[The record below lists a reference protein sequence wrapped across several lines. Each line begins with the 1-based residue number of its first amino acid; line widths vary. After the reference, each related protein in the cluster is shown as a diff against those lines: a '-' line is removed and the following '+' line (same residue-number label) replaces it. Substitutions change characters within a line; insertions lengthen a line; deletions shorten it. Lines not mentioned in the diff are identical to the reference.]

1 MQEHEIYTETDNRP
15 AIALPIRTHLDGKYQ
30 IGRVL
35 GHGGFGL
42 TYLAYHR
49 PLAVPVAIKE
59 YLPRDLATRLDDSL
73 SVTPHDTND
82 VDTFTYGLDQFIE
95 EARTLER
102 FDHPSVVRVR
112 SFFEA
117 NGTAYLVMNYYA
129 GHTLDAVLE
138 SRGGRLDPDDALEVL
153 GSILDGLTAVHAHG
167 LVHRDVKPQNVYR
180 TDDGRSVLLDFG
192 AARQATA
199 EHSRSLSVQL
209 TPGYAPFEQYSSR
222 GNQGPWTDVYGVAA
236 TLYRM
241 VTGERPPEATA
252 RMMGEAD
259 LRSATEFGI
268 DERMSDALDCALALQ
283 PAQRTATIDA
293 FRASLRGTA
302 ETAEAGHEGASSP
315 TPSSVPFRGNADD
328 AAGAADASDRAT
340 AAPGSPPAG
349 EGPLKEDSDEEAFG
363 IGSGG
368 REGVGGD
375 GEERTL
381 PPGMAPT
388 GPEASD
394 GRVGYAG
401 FWRRAGAI
409 VIDNLILALPILA
422 VSVVAI
428 IVVQPETEEAGLV
441 MGGILQI
448 LSVLILWGYF
458 AGLESSRHQATF
470 GKRALGLRVTDEA
483 GEPIGFWRATGRHF
497 GKVVS
502 GLPLGI
508 GYYIAGFTQKKQALH
523 DLMARCL
530 VVRTDVG
537 SDVIEWGPSSSSR
550 RGRGLQVAGIIGV
563 VLLVAAVGAMIV
575 IGRQNAPP
583 QAQDD
588 VVTTTEDQSV
598 VVRPIANDTDV
609 NLGGFFREETL
620 TLAQVGSPSYGTVEV
635 VEGNRVRYVPSGS
648 YWGTDAFEYVVEDA
662 KGETARGRIEVTV
675 NKSQGQLQ
683 AEAREQAERERD
695 RAQRERERRAESGLN
710 NLIQSNFSSGF
721 IKAITEK
728 PTSTLVSG
736 HFTKQTSQGTH
747 EWPIADESDARFF
760 QVYQGQYYAEQ
771 RRDGYSTRSMI
782 SAPHRDFVAR
792 YDIRNARGD
801 LSERSGL
808 VFREANGRY
817 YALGT
822 SGNGMYALHYYNG
835 SRWEKNAFDRTE
847 HLYTGRATNTAE
859 IKVAG
864 STLTLFANGN
874 RVTTVPIAKRAFGER
889 IGIFANSGALF
900 AFDDLLI
907 VGLQ

>member
-1 MQEHEIYTETDNRP
+1 MNESEIYVETDERP
-15 AIALPIRTHLDGKYQ
+15 AVALPMRTHLDGKYQ

-42 TYLAYHR
+42 TYLAYHQ

-82 VDTFTYGLDQFIE
+82 ADTFTYGLDQFIE

-129 GHTLDAVLE
+129 GHTLDAVLAAQ
-138 SRGGRLDPDDALEVL
+138 GGRLAPDDALDVL
-153 GSILDGLTAVHAHG
+153 GPILDGLTAVHAHG

-236 TLYRM
+236 TLYRT
-241 VTGERPPEATA
+241 VTGERPPEAPA
-252 RMMGEAD
+252 RMMGETD
-259 LRSATEFGI
+259 LRPATEFGI
-268 DERMSDALDCALALQ
+268 DRRMSDALDDALALQ
-283 PAQRTATIDA
+283 PAQRTTTIDA
-293 FRASLRGTA
+293 FRTSLQGKTT
-302 ETAEAGHEGASSP
+302 ESGPDGAPSPTSFPLSSP
-315 TPSSVPFRGNADD
+315 AAADD
-328 AAGAADASDRAT
+328 AGHRAT
-340 AAPGSPPAG
+340 VAPGSPPAG
-349 EGPLKEDSDEEAFG
+349 EAPPKDDSEEEAFG
-363 IGSGG
+363 GG
-368 REGVGGD
+368 NRGRGGVGGD

-381 PPGMAPT
+381 PPGMASA
-388 GPEASD
+388 GSEASD
-394 GRVGYAG
+394 RQVGYAG
-401 FWRRAGAI
+401 FWRRAGAA
-409 VIDNLILALPILA
+409 VIDNLILALPIFA
-422 VSVVAI
+422 VFVVAVI
-428 IVVQPETEEAGLV
+428 IVQPETEEAGLV
-441 MGGILQI
+441 VAGILQVLSI
-448 LSVLILWGYF
+448 LIMWGYF

-470 GKRALGLRVTDEA
+470 GKRALGLRVTDDE
-483 GEPIGFWRATGRHF
+483 GTPIGLWRATGRHF

-502 GLPLGI
+502 ALPLGI

-530 VVRTDVG
+530 VVRTDG
-537 SDVIEWGPSSSSR
+537 GTDPIEWRPSLSSQ
-550 RGRGLQVAGIIGV
+550 RGRGGQVVGIGGG
-563 VLLVAAVGAMIV
+563 VLLIAAVGAMIV
-575 IGRQNAPP
+575 IGQQNAPP

-588 VVTTTEDQSV
+588 VGTTTEDQSIV
-598 VVRPIANDTDV
+598 LRPIANDTDV

-635 VEGNRVRYVPSGS
+635 VEGNRVRYVPSGT
-648 YWGTDAFEYVVEDA
+648 YWGTDTFEYVVEDA
-662 KGETARGRIEVTV
+662 KGETARGRIEVTI
-675 NKSQGQLQ
+675 NKSQRQLQ
-683 AEAREQAERERD
+683 AEAREQAERERA
-695 RAQRERERRAESGLN
+695 RAQRERERRVESGLN
-710 NLIQSNFSSGF
+710 KLIQSNFSSGF
-721 IKAITEK
+721 IKVVTEE
-728 PTSTLVSG
+728 PTSMLVSG
-736 HFTKQTSQGTH
+736 HFTKETSQGTH
-747 EWPIADESDARFF
+747 QWPIADEAGSRFF
-760 QVYQGQYYAEQ
+760 QVYQGQYYVEQ
-771 RRDGYSTRSMI
+771 RRDGYGTRSMI

-792 YDIRNARGD
+792 YDIRNARGE
-801 LSERSGL
+801 LGTRSGL

-817 YALGT
+817 YAIST

-835 SRWEKNAFDRTE
+835 SKWEKNAFDRTE
-847 HLYTGRATNTAE
+847 HLYTGRATNTIE

-864 STLTLFANGN
+864 SKLTLFANGN
-874 RVTTVPIAKRAFGER
+874 RVTTVPITKRASGER
-889 IGIFANSGALF
+889 IGIFTNGGALF